1 MKDKYIYPAVFDY
14 AEDGISIEFPDLPG
28 CFSCA
33 DTDEQALLMAEEVL
47 GLYMENLESDGETIP
62 EPTVLKDLLVN
73 GNQKTVLISVWMP
86 LVRKAINNKSIK
98 KSVTIPQWLDMMARE
113 QDINFSYVL
122 QEALKRELN
131 IVELSKKLLSG
142 ANQWG

>member
-1 MKDKYIYPAVFDY
+1 MKDKYIYPAVFNY

-47 GLYMENLESDGETIP
+47 GLFMENLESEGETIP
-62 EPTVLKDLLVN
+62 EPTVLKDLLVD

-131 IVELSKKLLSG
+131 IVE
-142 ANQWG
+142 NE

>member
-142 ANQWG
+142 ANQ

>member
-131 IVELSKKLLSG
+131 IVE
-142 ANQWG
+142 NE

>member
-33 DTDEQALLMAEEVL
+33 DTDEEALLMAEEVL

-131 IVELSKKLLSG
+131 IVE
-142 ANQWG
+142 NE

>member
-131 IVELSKKLLSG
+131 ILE
-142 ANQWG
+142 NE

>member
-1 MKDKYIYPAVFDY
+1 MKNKYIYPAVFDY

-33 DTDEQALLMAEEVL
+33 DTDEEALLMAEEVL

-131 IVELSKKLLSG
+131 IVE
-142 ANQWG
+142 NE